1 MFILKPVTM
10 LAYNF
15 PRIFKARGID
25 KPFAYLVSVGF
36 SDSFASKVKR
46 NNVKRLNPRE
56 LEKLC
61 IILKC
66 TPNDLLEW
74 TEDDQFEVES
84 SHPIRKLKKP
94 EKMQDLTKTIHSI
107 PLDKVEEINEMIN
120 EKIRLYD
127 RKK

>member
-1 MFILKPVTM
+1 M

-15 PRIFKARGID
+15 PRIFKARGIE
-25 KPFAYLVSVGF
+25 KPFAYLTSQGF

-46 NNVKRLNPRE
+46 NNVKRLNPGE

-61 IILKC
+61 VILRC

-74 TEDDQFEVES
+74 TEDGSFDLDET
-84 SHPIRKLKKP
+84 HPMRKLKKP
-94 EKMQDLTKTIHSI
+94 EKIQDLSKTIHSI

-120 EKIRLYD
+120 EKIRDYD
-127 RKK
+127 RQSN